1 MTITVTAPNG
11 ATVDF
16 PDGTDHDTIH
26 TVMVQNFHPDAGAP
40 TVGTVEDIAKGAG
53 SGLVSG
59 ITGTLGMAGDAGNL
73 LGAGVDY
80 AGSKLGL
87 APDKVQQFKDLVKA
101 GTRFTPAGAMLQS
114 PSSQDLKSE
123 LESATGPLSY
133 KPQTVAGGVAQ
144 KVAEFLPGLIGGPE
158 GLATKALTRVVAP
171 ALASEAAG
179 KLTEGT
185 AAQPYAEL
193 GGALVGAGGAT
204 AAAQKFKAAMAARQA
219 ASAVPSAE
227 DLLSTAGK
235 QFDAVKGSDLVI
247 HPDAVQG
254 MAKDMRTE
262 LLNDGF
268 HPDTGNQ
275 KGVFG
280 AIDRLEALGKQPGGV
295 TPKDMEVIRKNLVS
309 AKADMDPSTAKAARD
324 ATGSFMSKYAD
335 LGNDPANI
343 LHGDAAQTFGDLKDA
358 IGNYAAGKR
367 SNIVTGKA
375 DLANLNAA
383 TAGSGANI
391 DNNTRQ
397 AIKQLARPMNNTN
410 VPVARTLGFNNP
422 EIDAIKRAA
431 TGTAVG
437 NTARYLGKLAPTGTV
452 SGLMSAGAGF
462 GAGGLPGAV
471 ALPAAGYIA
480 KKIGDLSTARAVSAL
495 DSLVRSRSPL
505 AAHVAAQLPAQIVQQ
520 LPAKTTRLLRTM
532 VLANPAFQQASQA
545 VGQQNAN

>member
-193 GGALVGAGGAT
+193 GGALVGAGGASV
-204 AAAQKFKAAMAARQA
+204 AAQKFKAMAAARQA
-219 ASAVPSAE
+219 ASAVPSGE
-227 DLLSTAGK
+227 DLLATAGK
-235 QFDAVKGSDLVI
+235 QFDQARDMNVVVKPDFATNAAADMRSAVKSFDPEVG
-247 HPDAVQG
+247 G
-254 MAKDMRTE
+254 
-262 LLNDGF
+262 
-268 HPDTGNQ
+268 
-275 KGVFG
+275 KG
-280 AIDRLEALGKQPGGV
+280 ALAAADRLEGLAATGAPVQMN
-295 TPKDMEVIRKNLVS
+295 DAENIRKQLVS
-309 AKADMDPSTAKAARD
+309 LKTSPDASVREAAKTGIKSLQASQMALAPADVLA
-324 ATGSFMSKYAD
+324 
-335 LGNDPANI
+335 
-343 LHGDAAQTFGDLKDA
+343 GDAGAYRNLTADA
-358 IGNYAAGKR
+358 VGNWAAGKR
-367 SNIVTGKA
+367 SAAVTGKM
-375 DLANLNAA
+375 DLAGLNSG
-383 TAGSGANI
+383 TAGSGANQ
-391 DNNTRQ
+391 DNNLRQ